1 MHLQN
6 PTSDIIMISLTIN
19 IPENNMITE
28 KEIKAPNGIMFIFVL
43 LIIQISALAIL
54 INNMINQNVI
64 LSIIGLLITIAIF
77 ICWFGFFMVN
87 PKEAR
92 VMQLFGKYAG
102 TVHDSGLRWANPFYT
117 KMRVS
122 LRVRNFESSKL
133 KVNDKNGN
141 PIEIAAVI
149 VWEVTD
155 TAEAVFQVD
164 DYEDFVSI
172 QSESALRNLA
182 TSYAYDH
189 HEDDDISLRSDPAK
203 ISAAL
208 KIEVQD
214 RLEKAGV
221 TVIESRISH
230 LAYAPEIANAMLKR
244 QQAMAIIAARRTIVE
259 GAVGMV
265 EMALTKLEERGIVE
279 LDTERK
285 AAMVSNLLVVLCSD
299 EAAQPV
305 VNAGSLY

>member
-1 MHLQN
+1 
-6 PTSDIIMISLTIN
+6 
-19 IPENNMITE
+19 MITE
-28 KEIKAPNGIMFIFVL
+28 REVKAPNGILVALTL
-43 LIIQISALAIL
+43 LVAQILSALLLLVL
-54 INNMINQNVI
+54 IKTTPIFAA
-64 LSIIGLLITIAIF
+64 LGGLIF
-77 ICWFGFFMVN
+77 LTVVVCWFGFFMVN
-87 PKEAR
+87 PKEGK
-92 VMQLFGKYAG
+92 VLQLFGKYVG
-102 TVHDSGLRWANPFYT
+102 TVHDSGLRWANPLYS
-117 KMRVS
+117 KLAVS
-122 LRVRNFESSKL
+122 LRVRNFESGKL

-182 TSYAYDH
+182 TCYAYDN
-189 HEDDDISLRSDPAK
+189 HEGEEIALRSNPVE
-203 ISAAL
+203 ISEAL
-208 KIEVQD
+208 KTEVQA

-221 TVIESRISH
+221 RVIESKISH
-230 LAYAPEIANAMLKR
+230 LAYAPEVANAMLRR
-244 QQAMAIIAARRTIVE
+244 QQAMAIISARKKVVE

-265 EMALTKLEERGIVE
+265 EMALQHLSEREIVE
-279 LDTERK
+279 LDSERK

-299 EAAQPV
+299 EAARPV

>member
-1 MHLQN
+1 M
-6 PTSDIIMISLTIN
+6 
-19 IPENNMITE
+19 ENNMLVE

-43 LIIQISALAIL
+43 LLAQVGAIALLISSMISQNPVL
-54 INNMINQNVI
+54 IVI
-64 LSIIGLLITIAIF
+64 SLLLSIITF
-77 ICWFGFFMVN
+77 IGWFGFFMVN

-102 TVHDSGLRWANPFYT
+102 TIHDSGLRWANPFYT
-117 KMRVS
+117 RMRVS

-149 VWEVTD
+149 VWEVSD

-189 HEDDDISLRSDPAK
+189 HEDNDISLRSDPAI

-208 KIEVQD
+208 KDEVQE

-230 LAYAPEIANAMLKR
+230 LAYAPEIANAMLRR

-265 EMALTKLEERGIVE
+265 EMALTKLEERDIVE

-305 VNAGSLY
+305 VNTGSLY

>member
-1 MHLQN
+1 MN
-6 PTSDIIMISLTIN
+6 
-19 IPENNMITE
+19 E
-28 KEIKAPNGIMFIFVL
+28 KVIKAPNGIPMILFFL
-43 LIIQISALAIL
+43 FAQISMIALTIFSMKNEFLAP
-54 INNMINQNVI
+54 
-64 LSIIGLLITIAIF
+64 SIIGVLLNIAVG
-77 ICWFGFFMVN
+77 ICWSGFFMVN
-87 PKEAR
+87 PKEGR
-92 VMQLFGKYAG
+92 VMQFFGKYSG
-102 TVHDSGLRWANPFYT
+102 TVHDTGLRWANPFYT

-149 VWEVTD
+149 VWEVYD

-182 TSYAYDH
+182 TTYAYEN
-189 HEDDDISLRSDPAK
+189 HENEEGITLRSDPTE
-203 ISAAL
+203 ISDAL
-208 KIEVQD
+208 RIEVQN
-214 RLEKAGV
+214 RLEQAGV
-221 TVIESRISH
+221 KVIESRISH
-230 LAYAPEIANAMLKR
+230 LAYSPEIANAMLRR
-244 QQAMAIIAARRTIVE
+244 QQAMAIISARQKVVE

-265 EMALTKLEERGIVE
+265 EMALTKLSERNIVE

-299 EAAQPV
+299 DAARPV
-305 VNAGSLY
+305 VNTGSLY